1 MSGSDRTSP
10 VPQGRAGRRE
20 NALET
25 HRRGYRRAVRAGM
38 LVSLV
43 LHAVVIL
50 FVVGQLRIAT
60 RQFAPLAAIARPL
73 EGLQVVNLRQEET
86 EPQVTFIEFPSP
98 EEERLVVERVEDPV
112 KPVPVRGDTE
122 VRGFTNPE
130 RLKPREG
137 DRSIWKVSS
146 IQPLPDYLGDPFA
159 LTEGVVRAGLARM
172 LDSLE
177 FTEKQRRRAVG
188 WFSAEGDDGV
198 GSALEKMASGEQLIT
213 LNLGSVIGN
222 EGPLGREV
230 REAARA
236 LAEIQRSDIVMDTE
250 AVQRER
256 VDGMRRRTKEK
267 ISRRSSSMEVG
278 P

>member
-1 MSGSDRTSP
+1 
-10 VPQGRAGRRE
+10 
-20 NALET
+20 
-25 HRRGYRRAVRAGM
+25 M
-38 LVSLV
+38 LISLV

-50 FVVGQLRIAT
+50 FVVGQLRIGA
-60 RQFAPLAAIARPL
+60 RQFAPLAAVARPL
-73 EGLQVVNLRQEET
+73 EGLQVVRLRQKET
-86 EPQVTFIEFPSP
+86 GPQVPLIAFPSM
-98 EEERLVVERVEDPV
+98 EEERLVVDRVADRV

-137 DRSIWKVSS
+137 DGSIWEVSS
-146 IQPLPDYLGDPFA
+146 TEQLPDYLGDPLA
-159 LTEGVVRAGLARM
+159 LAEGAVRAGLARM

-177 FTEKQRRRAVG
+177 FTDKQRRRATG
-188 WFSAEGDDGV
+188 WFSAEGHDGA
-198 GSALEKMASGEQLIT
+198 GSALERMTSGERLIT
-213 LNLGSVIGN
+213 LNLGTVIAN

-236 LAEIQRSDIVMDTE
+236 LAEIQQSDIVMNTE

-256 VDGMRRRTKEK
+256 ADGMRRRTREK
-267 ISRRSSSMEVG
+267 ISDRSSSGEAG